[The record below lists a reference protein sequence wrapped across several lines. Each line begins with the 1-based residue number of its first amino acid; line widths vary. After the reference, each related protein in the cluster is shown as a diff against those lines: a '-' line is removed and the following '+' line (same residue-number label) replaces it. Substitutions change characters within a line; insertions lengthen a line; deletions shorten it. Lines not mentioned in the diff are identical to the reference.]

1 MMPMRRLRG
10 AALVLVLWLI
20 VLLTSVIGAFVL
32 TARVEQLQGS
42 SGVDLVR
49 GGELARAGVEYG
61 LYRLAGTAD
70 RPAWVP
76 DGRPYQWQFAG
87 VPVQIR
93 LWAESGKVDLNH
105 ADAGLLGALLVA
117 AGASQER
124 AQQVAAAIIDWR
136 DGDELPQ
143 PAGAEAAHYQAA
155 GLPYGPANA
164 YFQSTG
170 ELSRVLGM
178 DARLMEAIA
187 PWVTVWSQRTQPEA
201 LYAADAVLRAMG
213 QDPALVHAQRQAAGQ
228 AEGSAVL
235 ASSGDSFS
243 IQSRAQL
250 ADGRSVSVDAVLRT
264 GASEVPGSTYTML
277 QWQQGMGRQ

>member
-1 MMPMRRLRG
+1 MRPVRRLRG

-61 LYRLAGTAD
+61 LYRLAGTLD

-76 DGRPYQWQFAG
+76 DGRSYQWQFAG

-105 ADAGLLGALLVA
+105 ADAGLLAALL
-117 AGASQER
+117 AGAGATPEQ
-124 AQQVAAAIIDWR
+124 AQRLAAAIIDWR
-136 DGDELPQ
+136 DPDELAQ
-143 PAGAEAAHYQAA
+143 PGGAEAAHYQAA

-170 ELSRVLGM
+170 EVSRVLGM
-178 DARLMEAIA
+178 DAGLMAAIA
-187 PWVTVWSQRTQPEA
+187 PWVTVWSQRMQPDA

-213 QDPALVHAQRQAAGQ
+213 QDPALVHAQRQAATQ
-228 AEGSAVL
+228 AGGGAVL

-250 ADGRSVSVDAVLRT
+250 GDGRVVSVDAVLRT
-264 GASEVPGSTYTML
+264 GPSEVPGSTYTML